1 MSSSTE
7 ILVTPLQYRT
17 WEKFMYEICLMFP
30 QTKILEPLLVFKR
43 NFVNTNYLL
52 PKSKIQSAPML

>member
-17 WEKFMYEICLMFP
+17 WEKFMYEIYLMFP
-30 QTKILEPLLVFKR
+30 PNQNPRAATGVQP
-43 NFVNTNYLL
+43 
-52 PKSKIQSAPML
+52 